1 MNNKQIPFVAT
12 HPGELIRDE
21 LRERHMTQKA
31 LALETGIK
39 ASILCDTIHGKRSI
53 SIGVA
58 KALEKAL
65 GIPVYIWI
73 NLQTQYDLDSANII
87 KRNIEMETVRI
98 TIPTTDKTLVK
109 ELSRKFGW
117 AMV

>member
-1 MNNKQIPFVAT
+1 MNHKQIPFVAT

-39 ASILCDTIHGKRSI
+39 TSILCDTIHGKRPI

-65 GIPVYIWI
+65 DIPVYIWI

-87 KRNIEMETVRI
+87 KRNIETETIKI
-98 TIPTTDKTLVK
+98 TIPSTDKTLVK

-117 AMV
+117 AMA